1 MPTYQQWPRLG
12 PSTLQTLLKSP
23 WMPSLFRAEAGVV
36 DVDPTWDVVEVEV
49 SLGEEAEVL
58 LETTGEDTTGN
69 GTIQR
74 SIADFAGSPGNQKLC
89 MNPTTLG
96 SVGSSPTQTG
106 EA

>member
-1 MPTYQQWPRLG
+1 M
-12 PSTLQTLLKSP
+12 
-23 WMPSLFRAEAGVV
+23 
-36 DVDPTWDVVEVEV
+36 EV

-58 LETTGEDTTGN
+58 LETTGEDMMGN

-74 SIADFAGSPGNQKLC
+74 STADFAGSLRNQKLC
-89 MNPTTLG
+89 TNPTTLG